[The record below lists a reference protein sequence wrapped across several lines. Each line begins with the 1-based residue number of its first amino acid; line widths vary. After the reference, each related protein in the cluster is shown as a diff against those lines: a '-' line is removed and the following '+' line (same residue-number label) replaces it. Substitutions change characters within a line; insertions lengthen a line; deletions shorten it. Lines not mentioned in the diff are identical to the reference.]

1 MKNFLKSIRKG
12 SFPFLIALSA
22 LSVSASAA
30 FYSVSGLSK
39 LFAGASFEVIIMAGS
54 LEVAKLVIASLLYQ
68 YWDTIN
74 KILRIYLAIATVIL
88 VLITSMGI
96 YGFLSAAYQDTYR
109 QLTIKENQI
118 SFLDQKK
125 EFYEKDVARYDQ
137 ELERISNNISTLSNA
152 KATSIQVRDTT
163 SSTGLRSTV
172 STAELRLSQKR
183 IEVEEQNRKA
193 VQVKREVAADSLQK
207 YQLEILD
214 LENNAEIAGEL
225 GPLQYLSGLTGIG
238 MDKII
243 NYLLLVIIFVFDPLA
258 ISLVVAANFAFA
270 NAFPKREE
278 ETPIPNVFEDEEFEE
293 WEDETDYLT
302 SSPVNKERL
311 DKAIE
316 EIEVQEEVVKGDSN
330 FLSKLDE
337 IEARMVKDN
346 TIEEQDEKITQLE
359 NEIELAHEEINELD
373 RAAIKMVDS
382 IKHIDDY
389 LKNHGPKYA
398 ANIINW
404 NELKLGFA
412 EESDYI
418 EKRKVRSKPTGK
430 TDPYLDKNQ
439 DPDYPIKDDDSIITY

>member
-1 MKNFLKSIRKG
+1 
-12 SFPFLIALSA
+12 
-22 LSVSASAA
+22 
-30 FYSVSGLSK
+30 
-39 LFAGASFEVIIMAGS
+39 MAGS
-54 LEVAKLVIASLLYQ
+54 LEIAKLVIASLLYQ

-74 KILRIYLAIATVIL
+74 KILRVYLSVATIIL

-109 QLTIKENQI
+109 QLTVKENQI

-183 IEVEEQNRKA
+183 IEVEEENRKE
-193 VQVKREVAADSLQK
+193 VQAKREVAADSLQK

-214 LENNAEIAGEL
+214 LENNAEVAGEL

-278 ETPIPNVFEDEEFEE
+278 ETPIPDVFEDEEFED
-293 WEDETDYLT
+293 WDEEVT
-302 SSPVNKERL
+302 E
-311 DKAIE
+311 E
-316 EIEVQEEVVKGDSN
+316 EIIKELEVNEPEVVKGDPD

-337 IEARMVKDN
+337 IEARMINDN
-346 TIEEQDEKITQLE
+346 NIEEQSKRIEQLE
-359 NEIELAHEEINELD
+359 NEIDLAHEEINELD
-373 RAAIKMVDS
+373 RAAIKMIDG

-389 LKNHGPKYA
+389 LKHHGAYYDK
-398 ANIINW
+398 NGIKW
-404 NELKLGFA
+404 DEVKLGFA

-418 EKRKVRSKPTGK
+418 EKRKLRSKPKGK
-430 TDPYLDKNQ
+430 EN
-439 DPDYPIKDDDSIITY
+439 DDIITY